1 MSNVAEKITDSEL
14 EVMQTLW
21 EAPDALPITEIRQT
35 LQQRKGWEATTVKT
49 LVQRLCKKGAVGQEK
64 RTVFYYRALISQQEY
79 NDWAT
84 NDLVHRLY
92 QGSAKSL
99 VAALV
104 QAKGLTQD
112 DLNELRGMFK
122 VEEDG

>member
-1 MSNVAEKITDSEL
+1 MSNIAEKITDSEL

-35 LQQRKGWEATTVKT
+35 LQQRKGWEATTIKT

-84 NDLVHRLY
+84 NDLVHKLY

-99 VAALV
+99 VASLV

-112 DLNELRGMFK
+112 DLNELRDMFQ
-122 VEEDG
+122 VEDAQ

>member
-35 LQQRKGWEATTVKT
+35 LQQRKGWESTTIKT

-64 RTVFYYRALISQQEY
+64 RTVFYYRALISRQEY

-84 NDLVHRLY
+84 DDLVHKLY

-104 QAKGLTQD
+104 QTKGLTQD
-112 DLNELRGMFK
+112 DLDELRGMFK
-122 VEEDG
+122 VEE

>member
-1 MSNVAEKITDSEL
+1 MSNIAEKITDSEL

-35 LQQRKGWEATTVKT
+35 LQQRKGWEATTIKT

-84 NDLVHRLY
+84 NDLVHKLY

-112 DLNELRGMFK
+112 DLNELRDMFQ
-122 VEEDG
+122 VEDAQ